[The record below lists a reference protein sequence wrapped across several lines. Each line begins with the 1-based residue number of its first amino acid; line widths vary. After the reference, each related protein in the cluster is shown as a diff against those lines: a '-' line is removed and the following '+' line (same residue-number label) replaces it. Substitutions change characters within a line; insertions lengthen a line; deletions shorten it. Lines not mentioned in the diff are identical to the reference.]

1 MARGESK
8 KAMAFRF
15 APKTIQHLKRRAHE
29 VGTAQTALV
38 ERYIAEGLRMD
49 EHPLV
54 YFREGEAG
62 RRPAVLGSRLDV
74 ADVIETIGQNDN
86 SLEKAADYLDL
97 PVEQVEACLHYYA
110 DYKDEVDEWIERG
123 RAAAER
129 EQERLRRQQAAL
141 A

>member
-1 MARGESK
+1 MARGDNK

-15 APKTIQHLKRRAHE
+15 APKTVQHLKRRAHE
-29 VGTAQTALV
+29 VGAAQTALV
-38 ERYIAEGLRMD
+38 ERYIEEGLRMD

-54 YFREGEAG
+54 HFRDGEAG

-74 ADVIETIGQNDN
+74 ADVIETIRQNDK
-86 SLEKAADYLDL
+86 SLEAAADYLEL
-97 PVEQVEACLHYYA
+97 PVEQVEACLRYYA
-110 DYKDEVDEWIERG
+110 DYKDEVDEWIERD
-123 RAAAER
+123 RVALER